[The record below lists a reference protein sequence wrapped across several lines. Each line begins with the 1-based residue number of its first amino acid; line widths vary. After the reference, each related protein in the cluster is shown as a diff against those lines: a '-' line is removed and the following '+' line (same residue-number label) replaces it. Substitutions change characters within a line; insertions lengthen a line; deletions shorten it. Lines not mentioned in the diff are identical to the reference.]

1 MQLKVKTLA
10 MCLSLAL
17 GTTVLTACSSVN
29 TTDASNSVAAISL
42 ETQGSFAIGGSYIT
56 HDGTFSKDNFLDPA
70 GQKAYGDHAYVFYQ
84 IPTQA
89 HELPIVFQH
98 GGAQTKRTWESTP
111 DGRDGFQNMFLKDH
125 FAVYLVDHPRMG
137 EAGLSTV
144 PASTANP
151 WARSPM
157 FYSETFFDLCR
168 LGDENGL
175 YAGSQFPAGEANI
188 EAFQRSWNQYSGE
201 LDDNLNAQALG
212 KLLTEKTGP
221 AILMTHSMGGTIG
234 WRTPWFTSNVKAIVA
249 IEPGG
254 TPFVFPEGYAPQ
266 DITTIFKPLVA
277 TAFEVPMEKFKPLTQ
292 IPILLVYGDYIPSEQ
307 VADPG
312 QDKWRSELEMARA
325 FVKTVNDLG
334 GNAQL
339 LHLPEL
345 GIHGNTHFL
354 MAEKNNQEIFSLIR
368 QWISQQGLDQ

>member
-1 MQLKVKTLA
+1 
-10 MCLSLAL
+10 
-17 GTTVLTACSSVN
+17 
-29 TTDASNSVAAISL
+29 
-42 ETQGSFAIGGSYIT
+42 
-56 HDGTFSKDNFLDPA
+56 
-70 GQKAYGDHAYVFYQ
+70 
-84 IPTQA
+84 
-89 HELPIVFQH
+89 
-98 GGAQTKRTWESTP
+98 
-111 DGRDGFQNMFLKDH
+111 
-125 FAVYLVDHPRMG
+125 
-137 EAGLSTV
+137 
-144 PASTANP
+144 
-151 WARSPM
+151 
-157 FYSETFFDLCR
+157 
-168 LGDENGL
+168 
-175 YAGSQFPAGEANI
+175 
-188 EAFQRSWNQYSGE
+188 
-201 LDDNLNAQALG
+201 
-212 KLLTEKTGP
+212 
-221 AILMTHSMGGTIG
+221 MGGTIG